1 MSEQNQLIE
10 IGKIVNTHGIR
21 GEIKVAPWCDDPAM
35 FVDLSYFYADGVK
48 HEINRARVHKNTV
61 IVELAGLKH
70 IDEANKMRNK
80 IVTIEREILGELDDG
95 VYYIAD
101 LLGITVFDENG
112 ETLGILDDIIQTGS
126 NDVYVLKSDK
136 RAKPLLVP
144 ALKDVILSVDI
155 EGKRMVVRLMDGLL
169 EL

>member
-1 MSEQNQLIE
+1 MSNLIE

-21 GEIKVAPWCDDPAM
+21 GEIKIAPWCDDPAM
-35 FVDLSYFYADGVK
+35 FVDLSYFYADGK
-48 HEINRARVHKNTV
+48 KYEINRARVHKNAV

-101 LLGITVFDENG
+101 LLGITVLDENG
-112 ETLGILDDIIQTGS
+112 EMLGVLDDVIQTGS
-126 NDVYVLKSDK
+126 NDVYVLKSQD
-136 RAKPLLVP
+136 RPKPLLVP
-144 ALKDVILSVDI
+144 ALRNVILDI
-155 EGKRMVVRLMDGLL
+155 DIDGQQMTVRLPDGLL
-169 EL
+169 DL